1 MKEWKGSCLSHV
13 TRLRYSSFPS
23 PFPSL
28 HLSFLSLRPGEV
40 SVENGE
46 TSSDGTRRW
55 KSSGTNLVSPTA
67 GELETRNTQPR
78 KCTTLIRF
86 IPGTLRF
93 SILFFFQLSD

>member
-1 MKEWKGSCLSHV
+1 MKEWKGSCLSDV

-46 TSSDGTRRW
+46 TSSDGTRRC
-55 KSSGTNLVSPTA
+55 KT
-67 GELETRNTQPR
+67 ERYRRQR
-78 KCTTLIRF
+78 KVERLPDARI
-86 IPGTLRF
+86 LREF
-93 SILFFFQLSD
+93 NRLYYH